1 MFVVNEY
8 QDKISL
14 ISELA
19 KIIAKK
25 LKVALDKKEIV
36 SLALA
41 GGTTPLPLFKA
52 LSFCDIQW
60 NRVVIFPTDERL
72 VAETD
77 ARSNTGM
84 IRSGLLRNLAAGG
97 KLISFAPNNEKR
109 KTFLRNLSEQIKNI
123 MPIDVCVLG
132 MGEDFHIA
140 SIFPDADRLEEA
152 LSAETNE
159 VVLPMNSPSAGEER
173 LTLTSLVL
181 KSVLSRHLL
190 IVGEQKRRALEV
202 ALNMPTENEAPVRSI
217 LFDKSKTNIHYAR

>member
-1 MFVVNEY
+1 MFIVNEY
-8 QDKISL
+8 QDKNSL
-14 ISELA
+14 INKLA
-19 KIIAKK
+19 TIIAKK
-25 LKVALDKKEIV
+25 LKVALNKKDIV

-52 LSFCDIQW
+52 LSFCDIEW
-60 NRVVIFPTDERL
+60 NRVVVLPTDERL

-77 ARSNTGM
+77 DRSNTGM
-84 IRSGLLRNLAAGG
+84 IKRGLLRNFADSG
-97 KLISFAPNNEKR
+97 KLISFVPTDNKR
-109 KTFLRNLSEQIKNI
+109 TTFLRDLSAKIKNI

-140 SIFPDADRLEEA
+140 SIFPDADKLEEA
-152 LSAETNE
+152 LSVESNE
-159 VVLPMNSPSAGEER
+159 VVLPINSTSAGEAR

-202 ALNMPTENEAPVRSI
+202 ALSMQTEKEAPVRSI

>member
-84 IRSGLLRNLAAGG
+84 MRNLAAGG
-97 KLISFAPNNEKR
+97 KLISFAPTNEER
-109 KTFLRNLSEQIKNI
+109 KTFLRDLSEQIKNI

>member
-1 MFVVNEY
+1 MFIVNEY
-8 QDKISL
+8 QDKNSL
-14 ISELA
+14 INKLA
-19 KIIAKK
+19 TIIAKK
-25 LKVALDKKEIV
+25 LKVALNKKDIV

-52 LSFCDIQW
+52 LSFCDIEW
-60 NRVVIFPTDERL
+60 NRVVVLPTDERL

-77 ARSNTGM
+77 DRSNTGM
-84 IRSGLLRNLAAGG
+84 IKRGLLRNFADSG
-97 KLISFAPNNEKR
+97 KLISFVPTENKR
-109 KTFLRNLSEQIKNI
+109 TTFLRDLSAKIKNI

-152 LSAETNE
+152 LSVESNE
-159 VVLPMNSPSAGEER
+159 VGLPINSTSAGEAR
-173 LTLTSLVL
+173 LTLTSHAL

-202 ALNMPTENEAPVRSI
+202 ALSMQTEKEAPVRSI
-217 LFDKSKTNIHYAR
+217 LFDKSKTNIHYTR